1 MSLLLTLYIFHT
13 FFFMFLLL
21 TLRMYLFAGKSS
33 DLKKKVVLVGGKL
46 YMDMFLILLKLV
58 FQNPVLLYP
67 QRYYEDVMMVTSE
80 ERTFMSPI

>member
-1 MSLLLTLYIFHT
+1 
-13 FFFMFLLL
+13 MFLLL

-33 DLKKKVVLVGGKL
+33 DLEKKVVLVGGKL

>member
-21 TLRMYLFAGKSS
+21 TLRMYLFAGKSC

>member
-1 MSLLLTLYIFHT
+1 
-13 FFFMFLLL
+13 MFLLL

-67 QRYYEDVMMVTSE
+67 
-80 ERTFMSPI
+80 